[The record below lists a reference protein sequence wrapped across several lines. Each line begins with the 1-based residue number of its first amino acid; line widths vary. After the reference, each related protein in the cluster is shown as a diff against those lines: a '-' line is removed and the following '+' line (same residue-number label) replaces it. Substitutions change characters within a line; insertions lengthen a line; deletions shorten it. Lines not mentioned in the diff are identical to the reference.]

1 MKKIFMAACMMLFS
15 TAMFAEQGDLYVG
28 GNLNYGMHSDYK
40 NLGIGVKG
48 QFEFVDHFRGEASYN
63 YFFEKD
69 YCTMWDVN
77 ANVHY
82 LFNINDQFTVYPLA
96 GLTAL
101 GVKFDVPT
109 ISIGNTTIGGGSG
122 SDTKVGFN
130 IGGGV
135 DYFLSETIKLNAEL
149 KYQIVSDFDR
159 PVLSVGIAFAL

>member
-69 YCTMWDVN
+69 YCKMWDVN

-101 GVKFDVPT
+101 GAKVDVPAT
-109 ISIGNTTIGGGSG
+109 IAGIPVGEVSD

-135 DYFLSETIKLNAEL
+135 DYFLTEKVKLNAEL
-149 KYQIVSDFDR
+149 KYQIVKDLDR